1 MEVKDVIR
9 ILEEMSVEKTSTDT
23 FNNLYQAYR
32 ESGADSDVYA
42 LRLWDYMKKNRY
54 LPEHLE
60 SEDDIA
66 IAETLV
72 NIAMEDDDILAYKYA
87 VLLMYH
93 RFILSDILEKAY
105 VAREL
110 ISFFV
115 ICPDMAMNILHEFIS
130 NALDDIIYRDA
141 FDGED
146 KDILIMHT
154 EMIRAI
160 LPFVEWL
167 HDEYQDG
174 QGYDIHGVD
183 DSEVLELIERTNS
196 IHDKKPA
203 LPKFSA
209 FCRYLHENIH
219 S

>member
-1 MEVKDVIR
+1 MEVKDVIH
-9 ILEEMSVEKTSTDT
+9 ILEDISVDNTNTDT
-23 FNNLYQAYR
+23 FNNLYKAYR
-32 ESGADSDVYA
+32 ESGTDSDVYA
-42 LRLWDYMKKNRY
+42 LRLWDHMEKNQY

-115 ICPDMAMNILHEFIS
+115 ICPDIAMNILQEFIS

-141 FDGED
+141 FDDED
-146 KDILIMHT
+146 KDISIMYS

-167 HDEYQDG
+167 HEEYQDG

-183 DSEVLELIERTNS
+183 DSEVLELIKMTNT

-203 LPKFSA
+203 QQKLSA
-209 FCRYLHENIH
+209 FCRYLYENIH